1 MILQFEIDAQHV
13 DMRLDEFFY
22 LHGISKKLVKDSRNH
37 GEILVNGEKQY
48 LCYKTVLGDNVA
60 IVFPKE
66 TSTVIP
72 VDIPLKVV
80 YEDDYLMIIDKQ
92 PNLACIPVKKYLTE
106 SLGNAIMYYYKVNHI
121 ESAIHLVNR
130 LDKETSGLMMIAK
143 SRYVHDAF
151 SHDIKQ
157 VKRVYH
163 ALVKGN
169 PGQGTVN
176 APIDHAEGH
185 GTKRE
190 VKEGGKEA
198 ITHYRTIKTT
208 GEYSLVEC
216 KLETGRTHQ
225 IRVHMAYL
233 GCPLV
238 GDPLYGEGEGFYL
251 DSVEIAFRHPIT
263 QQCMTLKKV
272 FNDVRIKKIK
282 S

>member
-1 MILQFEIDAQHV
+1 MILQFEVEYKHLN
-13 DMRLDEFFY
+13 MRLDEFFY

-37 GEILVNGEKQY
+37 GEIIVNGEKQY
-48 LCYKTVLGDNVA
+48 LCYKVQEGDCIA
-60 IVFPKE
+60 ICFPEE
-66 TSTVIP
+66 TSNVIP
-72 VDIPLKVV
+72 VYIPLKVV
-80 YEDDYLMIIDKQ
+80 YEDEFLMIIDKQ
-92 PNLACIPVKKYLTE
+92 PDLACIPVKKYLTE
-106 SLGNAIMYYYKVNHI
+106 SLGNAIMYYYEKNHI
-121 ESAIHLVNR
+121 QSAIHLVNR
-130 LDKETSGLMMIAK
+130 LDKETSGLMMVAK
-143 SRYVHDAF
+143 SRFVHDAF

-176 APIDHAEGH
+176 APIDHAEDH
-185 GTKRE
+185 GTKRI

-198 ITHYRTIKTT
+198 ITHYRTLKSK
-208 GEYSLVEC
+208 GDHSLVEC
-216 KLETGRTHQ
+216 RLETGRTHQ

-251 DSVEIAFRHPIT
+251 DSVEIAFKHPIT
-263 QQCMTLKKV
+263 KQIITLKKES
-272 FNDVRIKKIK
+272 NDVRIKEIK

>member
-1 MILQFEIDAQHV
+1 
-13 DMRLDEFFY
+13 
-22 LHGISKKLVKDSRNH
+22 
-37 GEILVNGEKQY
+37 
-48 LCYKTVLGDNVA
+48 
-60 IVFPKE
+60 
-66 TSTVIP
+66 
-72 VDIPLKVV
+72 
-80 YEDDYLMIIDKQ
+80 
-92 PNLACIPVKKYLTE
+92 
-106 SLGNAIMYYYKVNHI
+106 
-121 ESAIHLVNR
+121 
-130 LDKETSGLMMIAK
+130 MIAK

-163 ALVKGN
+163 ALVEGN

-190 VKEGGKEA
+190 VREGGKEA
-198 ITHYRTIKTT
+198 ITHYRTIKTI

>member
-1 MILQFEIDAQHV
+1 M
-13 DMRLDEFFY
+13 
-22 LHGISKKLVKDSRNH
+22 
-37 GEILVNGEKQY
+37 
-48 LCYKTVLGDNVA
+48 
-60 IVFPKE
+60 
-66 TSTVIP
+66 
-72 VDIPLKVV
+72 
-80 YEDDYLMIIDKQ
+80 
-92 PNLACIPVKKYLTE
+92 
-106 SLGNAIMYYYKVNHI
+106 
-121 ESAIHLVNR
+121 
-130 LDKETSGLMMIAK
+130 
-143 SRYVHDAF
+143 
-151 SHDIKQ
+151 
-157 VKRVYH
+157 YH

-190 VKEGGKEA
+190 VREGGKEA

>member
-48 LCYKTVLGDNVA
+48 LCYKTVEGDSVA

-66 TSTVIP
+66 TSNVIP

-157 VKRVYH
+157 VKRVYRRRSWD
-163 ALVKGN
+163 K
-169 PGQGTVN
+169 
-176 APIDHAEGH
+176 
-185 GTKRE
+185 KRS
-190 VKEGGKEA
+190 K
-198 ITHYRTIKTT
+198 R
-208 GEYSLVEC
+208 
-216 KLETGRTHQ
+216 R
-225 IRVHMAYL
+225 R
-233 GCPLV
+233 
-238 GDPLYGEGEGFYL
+238 
-251 DSVEIAFRHPIT
+251 
-263 QQCMTLKKV
+263 
-272 FNDVRIKKIK
+272 
-282 S
+282 

>member
-1 MILQFEIDAQHV
+1 MILQFEIDEQHK

-48 LCYKTVLGDNVA
+48 LCYKTVTGDSVA

-66 TSTVIP
+66 TSNVIP

-106 SLGNAIMYYYKVNHI
+106 SLGNAIMYYYQVNHI

-225 IRVHMAYL
+225 IRVHMARNS
-233 GCPLV
+233 
-238 GDPLYGEGEGFYL
+238 F
-251 DSVEIAFRHPIT
+251 
-263 QQCMTLKKV
+263 
-272 FNDVRIKKIK
+272 
-282 S
+282 